1 MDLQTKQTRISTV
14 TLREDGIIQVT
25 IAAGAEE
32 SLEDAQATMRA
43 CGELAQGR
51 RYPILVDIRQM
62 QAQDRDARQ
71 VYGSEEAARIGTAA
85 ALLVESRISKLI
97 ANFFIAIV
105 KHSVPTKLFTNEAE
119 AIAWLKGYQE

>member
-1 MDLQTKQTRISTV
+1 MNLQTKQTRISTV
-14 TLREDGIIQVT
+14 TLREDGIIRVT

-43 CGELAQGR
+43 AGELAQGR
-51 RYPILVDIRQM
+51 RYPILVDIRHM

-71 VYGSEEAARIGTAA
+71 VYGSPEAAEIGTAA

-97 ANFFIAIV
+97 ANFFMAIV
-105 KHSVPTKLFTNEAE
+105 KNRITTKVFTDEAE
-119 AIAWLKGYQE
+119 AVEWLKGFRE